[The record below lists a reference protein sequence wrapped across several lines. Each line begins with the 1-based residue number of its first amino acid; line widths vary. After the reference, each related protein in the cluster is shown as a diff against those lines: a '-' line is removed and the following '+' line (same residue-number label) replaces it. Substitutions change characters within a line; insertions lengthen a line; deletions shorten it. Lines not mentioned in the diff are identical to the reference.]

1 VNLSR
6 YIEYV
11 PYRVAWAIAHKF
23 RKNKSIHFYC
33 AGHVDYVVME
43 SILGHFPNGVVVA
56 KNRKVRNELKQYGIE
71 SKLYPTF
78 PDIVVIPRHTAR
90 KYPEPGIKKIGMR
103 HGAYHFKD
111 FVKAS
116 RYHMF
121 DIYFVTSNEE
131 MRLAQKKGIKNTKAI
146 GFPKLDT
153 LFNGNYSKECL
164 QDYREKCSITDDKP
178 VLLFTTTWDKSGT
191 SAIKHWISRIDELT
205 ADYHVLVTVHQ
216 WTKKR
221 YKQILKK
228 NNKICYV
235 EDKNILPYLLI
246 SDVMIADLSSII
258 AEFCALD
265 KPIITYIVPDGKRT
279 PKEIKDMLADIS
291 FRVNSFDEMKTAVQ
305 LALSEPNKQ
314 SDARKKYNRIMF
326 DELDGKAGLKASE
339 IIKKMY
345 F

>member
-1 VNLSR
+1 MNFSK
-6 YIEYV
+6 YIV
-11 PYRVAWAIAHKF
+11 HFPYRIAWAVAHKF
-23 RKNKSIHFYC
+23 KKQKSIHFYC
-33 AGHVDYVVME
+33 AGQVDYVVME
-43 SILGHFPNGVVVA
+43 SIIQHFSEGVVVA
-56 KNRKVRNELKQYGIE
+56 KNRKVRKDLKKYGIE

-90 KYPEPGIKKIGMR
+90 KYPEPKIKKVGMR

-131 MRLAQKKGIKNTKAI
+131 VGLAQKKGIKNTKAI
-146 GFPKLDT
+146 GFPKLDSFFDGT
-153 LFNGNYSKECL
+153 YTTDQLDS
-164 QDYREKCSITDDKP
+164 YRKKHKIDRDKP

-191 SAIKHWISRIDELT
+191 SAIKHWIHRLDELT
-205 ADYHVLVTVHQ
+205 ADYYVLVTVHQ
-216 WTKKR
+216 WTNKK
-221 YKQILKK
+221 YIQLLK
-228 NNKICYV
+228 NNKHIAYL

-246 SDVMIADLSSII
+246 ADIMIADLSSII

-291 FRVNSFDEMKTAVQ
+291 IRVNSFDEMKTAVQ

-326 DELDGKAGLKASE
+326 DELDGKAGLRAAE